1 MVSIN
6 RWGPQRDR
14 PFPENVFN
22 PTWDP
27 FLPKLSPAFTTIAI
41 TWELEYKSACVLQ
54 VVERVVP
61 FLNTE
66 IDLPAARRTC
76 TAMETED
83 LRRAAAWKPAELK
96 LKWDWNTKVTVCAR
110 SF

>member
-1 MVSIN
+1 M
-6 RWGPQRDR
+6 
-14 PFPENVFN
+14 
-22 PTWDP
+22 
-27 FLPKLSPAFTTIAI
+27 PKLSPAFTTIAI